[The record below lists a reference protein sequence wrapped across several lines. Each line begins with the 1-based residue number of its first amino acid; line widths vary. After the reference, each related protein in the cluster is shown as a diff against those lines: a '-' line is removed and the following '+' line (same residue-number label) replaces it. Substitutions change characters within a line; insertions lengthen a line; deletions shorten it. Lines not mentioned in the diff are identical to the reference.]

1 MKLKLFI
8 TCTFPPSMLDSS
20 TQHNFVLLLNDLQAK
35 VNDTEEDNKEGK
47 ARVAH
52 SGSATSVSTTFF
64 FFRIARCPSG
74 LEHRTGD
81 LLVLG
86 SNPAGAA
93 SRQNFGNAAYSTL
106 PVSFGVDTKFRQ
118 SLLSGVYANG
128 SK

>member
-1 MKLKLFI
+1 
-8 TCTFPPSMLDSS
+8 MLDSS
-20 TQHNFVLLLNDLQAK
+20 TQHIFVLILNDLQAK
-35 VNDTEEDNKEGK
+35 VNETEEDKKEGK

-64 FFRIARCPSG
+64 FFRIARWPSG

-81 LLVLG
+81 PVVLG

-93 SRQNFGNAAYSTL
+93 SLQNFGNAVYPTL
-106 PVSFGVDTKFRQ
+106 PLSFGGDTKYRQ

-128 SK
+128 SKRDLPHRG